1 MLQSNTW
8 IRAITYQDSGLDN
21 SFKKRA
27 YVAFAGALICAI
39 ANLLM
44 LLLMGWHDEK
54 AMAEGGREKTGGYV
68 TESYQP
74 TAPAT
79 TPATTTAIRPG
90 RIGETAV

>member
-1 MLQSNTW
+1 
-8 IRAITYQDSGLDN
+8 
-21 SFKKRA
+21 
-27 YVAFAGALICAI
+27 
-39 ANLLM
+39 M

-90 RIGETAV
+90 RIGETAVEGGGERERGWWEGVMGDVISSSVCCF